1 METSASTPLP
11 GSQIYFC
18 TPTALIRRE
27 FLYPI
32 CLGHFFCDRTY
43 HVERSSYD
51 SFLLL
56 YVRSGSGYLTYAGKH
71 FHLNEDEFCCIDCY
85 QPHTY
90 GTDSSWEIQW
100 IHFDGISA
108 GSYYQWIIKQNGYV
122 FQLPKSQ
129 TMQAL
134 IPLQHMLDIFAMHVP
149 YNEIW
154 LSKYITDLLSFL
166 LEMPDYTL
174 FTSSDNAVSEHA
186 STVSE
191 RAISYMQQRFSS
203 NLTMEELAD
212 HVSLNLSYFIRCF
225 KKETG
230 MTPHSY
236 LISIRLQQAVYY
248 LKTTDRTVKD
258 IGFACGLQSENSFCI
273 TIKKH
278 KGYTPS
284 EYRSLPH

>member
-1 METSASTPLP
+1 METSNLTPLP
-11 GSQIYFC
+11 ESRIYFC

-32 CLGHFFCDRTY
+32 CLGHFFCDSTY

-56 YVRSGSGYLTYAGKH
+56 YVRTGSGYLTYSGKQ
-71 FHLNEDEFCCIDCY
+71 FRLKEGDFCCIDCY
-85 QPHTY
+85 QPHIY
-90 GTDSSWEIQW
+90 GTNSTWEIQW

-108 GSYYQWIIKQNGYV
+108 KSYYQWVIKQNGFV
-122 FQLPKSQ
+122 FSLPKSQ
-129 TMQAL
+129 AL
-134 IPLQHMLDIFAMHVP
+134 QVLRPLQHMLDIFAMHVP

-154 LSKYITDLLSFL
+154 LSKYITDMLSFL
-166 LEMPDYTL
+166 LDMPDYTL
-174 FTSSDNAVSEHA
+174 LA
-186 STVSE
+186 SAGNTVSE
-191 RAISYMQQRFSS
+191 RAISYMQQKFSS
-203 NLTMEELAD
+203 NLTMEELAG

-236 LISIRLQQAVYY
+236 LTSIRLQQAVYY

-258 IGFACGLQSENSFCI
+258 VGYACGFQSENSFCI
-273 TIKKH
+273 TFKKH
-278 KGYTPS
+278 TGYTPS
-284 EYRSLPH
+284 EYRCLPH